1 MCANVSDRHGLADG
15 FTAYLVP
22 TPEDYTAALRSGI
35 VALDANVLLNAYRY
49 HERTRA
55 DLFTILE
62 ALGDRLFVPHQA
74 AKEFWRNREAT
85 IREALGATKQL
96 RQDLEHASDRS
107 SEALA
112 RWAKRSGLADE
123 LKIELTGYLDTA
135 YAKVLDRVDQLGD
148 DEIGTQ
154 VLDTSSDPVLSRLLL
169 ILSSAVGGPFAAGD
183 QDEHSREA
191 ARRIEAKEPPG
202 FKDGGKPGADSHG
215 DYLLWRQVLDVAA
228 DRSADV
234 VFVTGDLKDDWWR
247 REGGETRGPRLEL
260 LEEFALSTNGR
271 QLFILRPANL
281 IKRAKDA
288 LSIEIRQDSVEAAE
302 RIDHFS
308 FDRDR
313 RDYYGAGD
321 LHSLVKL
328 PGGRSGSYLR
338 TLVQMTELV
347 ADGPTYDE
355 LIDRF
360 QEAFPSITL
369 PAEARRRVGI
379 LGSLGL
385 AEFGSDSA
393 KLTEAGK
400 RFLETQ
406 DLVLLQELFMARI
419 GGAAEVRRL
428 ASVASLNQVRK
439 HLRHD
444 PPEGLSPTQASLA
457 LRWMEQLELID

>member
-1 MCANVSDRHGLADG
+1 MSARHGLADG

-22 TPEDYTAALRSGI
+22 TPADYTAALRSGI

-55 DLFTILE
+55 DLFAILE
-62 ALGDRLFVPHQA
+62 AIGDRLFVPHQA
-74 AKEFWRNREAT
+74 AKEFWKNREAT
-85 IREALGATKQL
+85 IREALGAADQL
-96 RQDLEHASDRS
+96 REDLEHASDRS

-123 LKIELTGYLDTA
+123 LLVELKGYLGAA
-135 YAKVLDRVDQLGD
+135 YDKVLERVDQLGD
-148 DEIGTQ
+148 EEIGTHA
-154 VLDTSSDPVLSRLLL
+154 LNTSTDPVLSRLLS
-169 ILSSAVGGPFAAGD
+169 ILSGAVGSPFGSD
-183 QDEHSREA
+183 DLDEHSREA
-191 ARRIEAKEPPG
+191 ERRIEAKEPPG
-202 FKDGGKPGADSHG
+202 FKDGGKSGTDSHG

-228 DRSADV
+228 ERSEDV
-234 VFVTGDLKDDWWR
+234 LLVTGDLKDDWWR

-260 LEEFALSTNGR
+260 LEEFAGATGGR
-271 QLFILRPANL
+271 RLFMLRPANL
-281 IKRAKDA
+281 IERAKDA
-288 LSIEIRQDSVEAAE
+288 LSLEIRTDSVEAAE
-302 RIDHFS
+302 RIDRFS

-313 RDYYGAGD
+313 REYYAAED

-328 PGGRSGSYLR
+328 PGGRSGSYLK

-347 ADGPTYDE
+347 QDGPTYDE

-360 QEAFPSITL
+360 QATFPSITL
-369 PAEARRRVGI
+369 PTEARRRVSV

-385 AEFGSDSA
+385 AEFESDSA
-393 KLTEAGK
+393 VLTEAGR

-406 DLVLLQELFMARI
+406 DLALLQEQFMSRI

-428 ASVASLNQVRK
+428 ASVASLDEVRR

-444 PPEGLSPTQASLA
+444 PPDGVSPTQATLT
-457 LRWMEQLELID
+457 LRWMEQLELLD